1 MTITSFRNLLLGS
14 CLAALVA
21 PLSAQDKPQGLTGD
35 SGSAPVKKKLINRG
49 WGAPSVEAFKE
60 HQKLIE
66 DSPFD
71 GVAIRF
77 NLKDDEGK
85 NVPVFAGGMNRP
97 WKKEWF
103 QPQVDILKSTKSP
116 LLAESFISTSLA
128 VAPAEFADAFDDAG
142 WANLVGH
149 FRYMAW
155 AAKQAGMKGIMLD
168 TEAYSSTLVKFAA
181 ATQKDKTF
189 DEYAAKVRQ
198 RGRELMQAMAEE
210 YPDMTLFTLFLLG
223 GNGMGF
229 APDLR
234 DNIDSPRNYYNL
246 LPAFANGL
254 LDAAPP
260 TMTIVDGMEHS
271 YPHSTEIAY
280 LRRANASRNRALNL
294 VAEENRQKYRAQVQA
309 GLAIYMDA
317 FLVNGKDVHSDVYTD
332 PPLAEGETLA
342 DRLKQS
348 AIDALET
355 VDEYVW
361 VFDERK
367 RFWPTD
373 GKRTDPEYWD
383 DYIPGA
389 VAALKEA
396 KDPLQRQIFR
406 ANREFDISEHKAG
419 IRGIA
424 MKNLVTDGDF
434 LPVPPA
440 PKGKPPEPA
449 PTPAAAPAPNAKPT
463 PTPPPVQT
471 WVAKSKDGT
480 LERNN
485 DGNRDPGSL
494 RLKATTDGTWEQV
507 VPVTPGTAYKARAS
521 VRQIGAGTAEVR
533 FIWQDAEG
541 KTLGTTTAKPLTS
554 PNESWAKIEA
564 TLIAP
569 PKAANLVYQLTAKGQ
584 KPERSMMWYDH
595 VQLYRIGLN

>member
-1 MTITSFRNLLLGS
+1 MTTTSLRNLLFGG
-14 CLAALVA
+14 CLAALVVPA
-21 PLSAQDKPQGLTGD
+21 LAQDKPQGLTGD
-35 SGSAPVKKKLINRG
+35 SGSGPIKKKLINRG
-49 WGAPSVEAFKE
+49 WGAPSVEEFKE

-66 DSPFD
+66 ASPFD

-85 NVPVFAGGMNRP
+85 NLPVFAGGRNMA

-103 QPQVDILKSTKSP
+103 QPQVDILKATKSP
-116 LLAESFISTSLA
+116 LLKESFISTSLA
-128 VAPAEFADAFDDAG
+128 VTPTEFADAFDDAG

-155 AAKQAGMKGIMLD
+155 AAKQAGMRGIMLD

-181 ATQKDKTF
+181 RTQKDKTF

-198 RGRELMQAMAEE
+198 RGREMMQAMSEE
-210 YPDMTLFTLFLLG
+210 YPDMTLFTLFLIG
-223 GNGMGF
+223 GSGMSF
-229 APDLR
+229 TPDQR
-234 DNIDSPRNYYNL
+234 ENIDSPRNYYNL
-246 LPAFANGL
+246 LPAFLNGL
-254 LDAAPP
+254 LDSAPP

-280 LRRANASRNRALNL
+280 LRRANAMRNRAINL
-294 VAEENRQKYRAQVQA
+294 IAEENRYKYRAQVQA
-309 GLAIYMDA
+309 SLAIYMDA

-342 DRLKQS
+342 ERLKQS
-348 AIDALET
+348 TIDALEA

-367 RFWPTD
+367 RFWPTN

-396 KDPLQRQIFR
+396 KDPLQRQIYR
-406 ANREFDISEHKAG
+406 ANREFDISEHKNA
-419 IRGIA
+419 IRDTP
-424 MKNLVTDGDF
+424 MRNLITDGDF
-434 LPVPPA
+434 VPVPPV
-440 PKGKPPEPA
+440 PKGKAPEPA
-449 PTPAAAPAPNAKPT
+449 PVATPAPNAKPT

-471 WVAKSKDGT
+471 WVSKSKDGV

-485 DGNRDPGSL
+485 DGNRNPGSL

-507 VPVTPGTAYKARAS
+507 IPVSPGTAYKARAS

-533 FIWQDAEG
+533 FVWQDAEG
-541 KTLGTTTAKPLTS
+541 KTISTSTAKPMTS
-554 PNESWAKIEA
+554 PNDAWAKVEA

-569 PKAANLVYQLTAKGQ
+569 TNAVNLVYQLTAKGQ
-584 KPERSMMWYDH
+584 KPERSMIWYDH
-595 VQLYRIGLN
+595 VELYRIGLN